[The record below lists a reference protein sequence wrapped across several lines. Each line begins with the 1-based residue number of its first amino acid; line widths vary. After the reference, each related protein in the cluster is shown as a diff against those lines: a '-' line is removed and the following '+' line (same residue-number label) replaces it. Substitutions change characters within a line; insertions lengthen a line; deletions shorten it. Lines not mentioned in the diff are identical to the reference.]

1 MKLVLL
7 AYFKHVLLIG
17 CVWVH
22 HLIVFIYLS
31 ISFVSH
37 MFIQH

>member
-1 MKLVLL
+1 MKLILL
-7 AYFKHVLLIG
+7 VSFKHVLLMK

-22 HLIVFIYLS
+22 HLSVFIYLS

-37 MFIQH
+37 MFIQR